1 MTVRQADASDPMPGM
16 RRLLLMVYAP
26 FAFAYFISFL
36 LRNINSVVFPELV
49 HEFALGPGALGF
61 LTSAYFL
68 AFATCQLPIGM
79 LLDRFGP
86 RRVNATLL
94 LLAASG
100 TLLFGLADSFAMLV
114 TGRALMGI
122 GFAACLM
129 SSMTALVL
137 WFPRARMASLS
148 GAMVAIGACGALS
161 ATKPVELALRVVPW
175 RSVFVFLGCA
185 VVVSLVVLM
194 TVVPEKRRTT
204 PAAGLTGQVQGLR
217 RILAD
222 GEFWRIGLLAA
233 LVQANGLSVLGLWAG
248 PWLRD
253 VAGLPRPEIAQALLF
268 AAGAFGGG
276 ALLLGVLSDRLSRRG
291 VDPHT
296 TFTVACS
303 GAGVALLG
311 LAVGSP
317 SLSVLVLPLFT
328 ACSAAGTLGF
338 ALLTARYPQDM
349 AGRALTALN
358 TLTMGAAFA
367 FQWGV
372 GAVLNFWPAADGK
385 YAEAGYRAGFGVL
398 LALLAAALLNTIL
411 RRRKA

>member
-1 MTVRQADASDPMPGM
+1 MTVRQDEASDPTPGM
-16 RRLLLMVYAP
+16 RMLLLVVFAP

-49 HEFALGPGALGF
+49 QEFALGPGALGF

-68 AFATCQLPIGM
+68 AFASCQLPLGL

-86 RRVNATLL
+86 RRVNAALL

-100 TLLFGLADSFAMLV
+100 TILFGLAHDFSVLV

-175 RSVFVFLGCA
+175 RSVFLFLGCA

-204 PAAGLTGQVQGLR
+204 PAAGFSGQLRGLR
-217 RILAD
+217 TILTD

-253 VAGLPRPEIAQALLF
+253 VAGLPRPEIAQVLLF
-268 AAGAFGGG
+268 AAAGFGAG
-276 ALLLGVLSDRLSRRG
+276 ALLLGMLSDRLARRG

-296 TFTVACS
+296 TFIVACA
-303 GAGVALLG
+303 GAALALLG
-311 LAVGSP
+311 LTVGSP
-317 SLSVLVLPLFT
+317 SLSILVLPIFT

-338 ALLTARYPQDM
+338 SLLTARYPPEM

-372 GAVLNFWPAADGK
+372 GAVLNFWPAADGR
-385 YAEAGYRAGFGVL
+385 YAAAGYQAGFGML
-398 LALLAAALLNTIL
+398 LALLAAALLNALL
-411 RRRKA
+411 RARRA